1 MKLKQPSKGI
11 ALLMVLTAI
20 VMLSAAGVD
29 LAYNMNTAYHLAN
42 NELDRLQAEYL
53 AKSAVQ
59 LTMLELKFD
68 KVFQQVIQQQNVSQM
83 LGDAANLPLCKQFPL
98 STGLIRTLSSQLL
111 SSDTEGVASA
121 PVPQSESQSEN
132 ADAEPS
138 GESSIG
144 AVDFLNFEGD
154 FDADCED
161 EATKFNVNVF
171 ATLNPEQ
178 KVDGGISSYA
188 LYKAQLIQLFK
199 NEKYKELFEARNVK
213 PEEVVRNIADW
224 VDENTQM
231 NELDGSGAGA
241 EESLYS
247 GNTFK
252 IKNDKFSTM
261 DELYYVAGVSD
272 SWFPLLRDKL
282 TIYGDGKVNVCAAD
296 ENVIRAVIERIVASM
311 QDLPTI
317 RLNDDEV
324 MKRLLAAVTEAC
336 TTGGSGESLSAAITQ
351 KLLTALATETGLDTL
366 GMPSGAAEKVRE
378 VLSTKSRYF
387 QLKGT
392 GQVRDMT
399 VRISAVVD
407 TLAED
412 PRKWT
417 FVYWKEY

>member
-1 MKLKQPSKGI
+1 MKLKRPSKGI

-59 LTMLELKFD
+59 LTVLELKYD

-83 LGDAANLPLCKQFPL
+83 LGDAANLPLCKQFPI

-111 SSDTEGVASA
+111 SSDTEGESSA
-121 PVPQSESQSEN
+121 PPPSEAPAEDAASES
-132 ADAEPS
+132 S
-138 GESSIG
+138 GESSVG
-144 AVDFLNFEGD
+144 AVDFLNFDGD

-178 KVDGGISSYA
+178 KVDGGISSYG
-188 LYKAQLIQLFK
+188 LYKAQLIQLLK
-199 NEKYKELFEARNVK
+199 NEKYKELFEASNIK
-213 PEEVVRNIADW
+213 PEDVVRNIADW

-231 NELDGSGAGA
+231 NEGDGSGSGA
-241 EESLYS
+241 EESVYS
-247 GNTFK
+247 GNAFK
-252 IKNDKFSTM
+252 IKNDKFSTI

-282 TIYGDGKVNVCAAD
+282 TIYGDGKVNLCAAD
-296 ENVIRAVIERIVASM
+296 ENVVRAVIERIVASM

-324 MKRLLAAVTEAC
+324 MKRLLASVTEAC
-336 TTGGSGESLSAAITQ
+336 AGGGSGDNLSAAITQ

-366 GMPSGAAEKVRE
+366 GMPPGAADKVRE